1 MMGRKAARNMQSSN
15 TNKIGIQC
23 ICWFYSQGICYDAR
37 SYDRKIKKTGNVRIT
52 CHWGAFVQP
61 LLAWKRNKYYR
72 LRVYVLA
79 LGIQHVMRRQHVGI
93 CGLSGSNLFYIYHI
107 DGKILGNTLQNKICV
122 LIFSASVWNISRLK
136 KNTVRCYPPCTY
148 VFLYS
153 ARYSCQ
159 ILTRLYCF
167 GQIFEK
173 YSNIKCHGNP
183 SNGGRGF
190 PCGKTDRQTWRS

>member
-1 MMGRKAARNMQSSN
+1 MMGRKAARNMQSRN

-79 LGIQHVMRRQHVGI
+79 LGIQHAMRMSHVII
-93 CGLSGSNLFYIYHI
+93 CGLSGSTLFSTYHI
-107 DGKILGNTLQNKICV
+107 DGKILGKTLQNIK
-122 LIFSASVWNISRLK
+122 
-136 KNTVRCYPPCTY
+136 Y
-148 VFLYS
+148 VFWFLRLSETFLALRRIQWDVTLHVRTCY
-153 ARYSCQ
+153 CIVLV
-159 ILTRLYCF
+159 ILVRF
-167 GQIFEK
+167 
-173 YSNIKCHGNP
+173 
-183 SNGGRGF
+183 
-190 PCGKTDRQTWRS
+190 